1 MEGVKMKKWI
11 AVSMWIVFGLFWA
24 ACRPSTTAVSEPVI
38 SEAEVENEVVIV
50 PTETAVPTKLPT
62 ETPFPTEIPATATTA
77 PTETATAQPPT
88 ATPTPWPRI
97 AVEGLFSLHS
107 TEPVVAHGEQGA
119 VDSWLTDPGAV
130 VYHDGL
136 FHMFHNGL
144 SGWPA
149 KAGVFYSTSENGR
162 DWRRM
167 TTEPLFMLSDIDY
180 VPYTGLI
187 TSALVDED
195 GHWSLYFY
203 TIDGPNWPLLG
214 GSIGRLTAP
223 DPTGPWT
230 AEEDFVLL
238 PGNDGSWDQFAVRE
252 PSVMQTN
259 DGYRMYYAGAT
270 KNRSMIGMATSEDG
284 VSWTKFKDPSLDDPA
299 FVESAPVLMSSGVQ
313 TNWDSSNVMQP
324 RIQQSPDGWVLAYS
338 AMRGLGNGGSRV
350 HGFAIS
356 EDGVGDWVRSDSA
369 VITRRLIPRSS
380 DSWATA
386 FVFQDGVYY
395 YYFESNG
402 QEGSNVYLATYEG
415 LLTE

>member
-1 MEGVKMKKWI
+1 MNGLKIKKWM
-11 AVSMWIVFGLFWA
+11 AVIIWIMLVLFWVG
-24 ACRPSTTAVSEPVI
+24 CGPSPTAVSEPAA
-38 SEAEVENEVVIV
+38 SESVAENEVVVV
-50 PTETAVPTKLPT
+50 PTETAVPTELPT
-62 ETPFPTEIPATATTA
+62 EMPIPTKVPATATAA
-77 PTETATAQPPT
+77 PTETATVIPPT
-88 ATPTPWPRI
+88 ATPTPLPRMT
-97 AVEGLFSLHS
+97 ADGLFALHN
-107 TEPVVAHGEQGA
+107 TAPVVAHGEQGA

-162 DWRRM
+162 DWTRM
-167 TTEPLFMLSDIDY
+167 TTEPLFMLSDIEY
-180 VPYTGLI
+180 VPYTGLV

-195 GHWSLYFY
+195 GRWSLYFY
-203 TIDGPNWPLLG
+203 TIDGSDWPLPG

-223 DPTGPWT
+223 EPTGPWL
-230 AEEDFVLL
+230 AEENFLLL
-238 PGNDGSWDQFAVRE
+238 PGSEGSWDGFAVRE
-252 PSVMQTN
+252 PSVVQTD

-270 KNRSMIGMATSEDG
+270 QSRSMMGMATSEDG
-284 VSWTKFKDPSLDDPA
+284 VSWTKYIDPSLIDPA
-299 FVESAPVLMSSGVQ
+299 FAESAPIFMGSGEQ
-313 TNWDSSNVMQP
+313 TSWDSSNVMQP
-324 RIQQSPDGWVLAYS
+324 RIQQSPDGWVMAYS
-338 AMRGLGNGGSRV
+338 AMRGLGNSSSRL

-356 EDGVGDWVRSDSA
+356 TDGVGDWIRSDSA